1 MNSKTLEILNAQSE
15 YVNNLKLIASDAA
28 MLAKQEGIWD
38 ESTEPLLNFGWL
50 SEKFKYFWF
59 KESETEELVARNL
72 PGITMFTPLDF
83 EQLVQSVLWILQDKA
98 YRETPVT
105 GDGGIDL
112 ILRECLDP
120 NWGAYSTTVVQC
132 KLYRGFVPVSEIRD
146 FFGVM
151 SANTATGIF
160 VTTGKFTSQ
169 TYSFLP
175 LANASPHSNSLFCLE
190 LKEWSQILKL
200 ATEYHCLL
208 KDISDDTESDSYQAY
223 ITKIENIRTKAS
235 KVIFNVRLHSVQ
247 STLF

>member
-1 MNSKTLEILNAQSE
+1 MNSETLEILNAQSE
-15 YVNNLKLIASDAA
+15 YVNNLKCIASEAS

-59 KESETEELVARNL
+59 EELQTEEWVAKFL
-72 PGITMFTPLDF
+72 PDIAMFTPLDF
-83 EQLVQSVLWILQDKA
+83 ERLVQSVLWMLQNKV
-98 YRETPVT
+98 YCETPVT

-160 VTTGKFTSQ
+160 VTTGKLTNQ
-169 TYSFLP
+169 AYSFLS
-175 LANASPHSNSLFCLE
+175 LANASPHPNSLFCLE
-190 LKEWSQILKL
+190 RKEWSQILEL
-200 ATEYHCLL
+200 ATEYHSLL
-208 KDISDDTESDSYQAY
+208 KDISDDTESDSYQDNT
-223 ITKIENIRTKAS
+223 TKIENIRTKAS
-235 KVIFNVRLHSVQ
+235 KVIFNVRSHSVQ